1 MLPTETHL
9 MWHDLVVESQTLPSR
24 AQNDLTHT
32 DSLLKNFIFLCND
45 SAKERFKFLGISS

>member
-9 MWHDLVVESQTLPSR
+9 MWHDLVVESQNLPSR

-32 DSLLKNFIFLCND
+32 EVIDKELC
-45 SAKERFKFLGISS
+45 ISV